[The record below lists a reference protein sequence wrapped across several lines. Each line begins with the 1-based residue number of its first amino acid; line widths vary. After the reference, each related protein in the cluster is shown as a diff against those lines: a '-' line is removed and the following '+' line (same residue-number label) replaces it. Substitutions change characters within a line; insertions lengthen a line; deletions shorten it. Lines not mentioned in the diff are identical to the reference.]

1 MRVATTSPGDVA
13 DSLEISFDKQ
23 EKSTKFTI
31 GQVLLVISLFT
42 LSTCIGAVLAYAII
56 GPKMTPVAKIVV
68 QEAAAVV
75 QSGQH

>member
-1 MRVATTSPGDVA
+1 MRVATTSAGEIA
-13 DSLEISFDKQ
+13 ENLEISFDKE

-56 GPKMTPVAKIVV
+56 GPKMTPEAKIVV
-68 QEAAAVV
+68 QEAAVV